1 MALSQEA
8 QVPNPAVP
16 PNGEAIS
23 YADKLKSNKLPQE
36 LAAKTIFIS
45 KEEDDFMEAPF
56 QYALVCKFS
65 QGYRTMQRLRTKFEA
80 MGLNKGFKIG
90 VLDHKHVWISL
101 FDPNDYARVWMK
113 QTLYFDSFPMRVLKW
128 TSDFN
133 PNEESPIMPIWIKV
147 FGLRPHWFH
156 RQFLYHIASL
166 VGKLLKL
173 NEATMDIANPM
184 VARIMKA
191 SCNIAKYVGIGDMR
205 CLLATFVKKIM
216 KMTRKKKST
225 EEVANVE
232 DLREKLNK
240 KRGAG
245 TLENESKEADGQNSK
260 KSLTSST
267 SGTKKADDDVVPKTP
282 NSVAGSKN
290 DTESRRVVIDGQNY
304 NVLMHAK
311 DPSM

>member
-36 LAAKTIFIS
+36 LVARSAKIDFVHGIESNAIGTSALLIGRKTIFIS

-56 QYALVCKFS
+56 QYELVCKFS
-65 QGYRTMQRLRTKFEA
+65 HGYRTMQRLRTKFEA

-90 VLDHKHVWISL
+90 VLDHNHVWIRL

-166 VGKLLKL
+166 VGKPLKL
-173 NEATMDIANPM
+173 DEATMDIANPM
-184 VARIMKA
+184 VARMCVQI
-191 SCNIAKYVGIGDMR
+191 
-205 CLLATFVKKIM
+205 
-216 KMTRKKKST
+216 
-225 EEVANVE
+225 NV
-232 DLREKLNK
+232 LEKLQPDIPIHINGK
-240 KRGAG
+240 TFFFKLQGAG
-245 TLENESKEADGQNSK
+245 TLEDESKEADGQNSK

-267 SGTKKADDDVVPKTP
+267 SGTKKADGDVVPKTP
-282 NSVAGSKN
+282 NSAAGNKN